1 DQKKTQANKSKKVP
15 TADSFNSKPKRL
27 SSLFSSSSSAHDL
40 RHLELEKEKEDI
52 TSPRGVL
59 EACMK
64 DGDSLQ
70 PPVPEITCSTSRP
83 HSHWTKF
90 FKLLKRKSSK
100 RLGSLPSLS
109 VPKIPKWKSK
119 SSRENQVLSSL
130 CNLRSS
136 LVTFSLSNLRN
147 ATNNFSNEN
156 IIGRGGFAE
165 VYKGCLQGGQLI
177 AVKKLTTGTA
187 EEKTAGFLSELGIIA
202 HVDHAN
208 TAKLVGCCIE
218 GEMHLVF
225 ELSPLGSLGSLLHG
239 PDKSKLDWSK
249 RYKIAQGIA
258 DGLLYLHES
267 CHRRIIH
274 RDIKSENILLT
285 ENFVP
290 QICDFGLAKWLPE
303 QLTHHNVSKF
313 EGTFGYFAPE
323 YFMHGIVDEK
333 TDVYS
338 FGVLLLEIITGRPA
352 VNHLQQSVVTW
363 AKPLLDIKYIKDLVD
378 PSLGNNYDKEQLGC
392 VVTLLR
398 GDEYVL
404 ESTKASRRKPLQ
416 RTFSEELLDAQE
428 YNSTK
433 YLGDLMRHKQNQSKD
448 NGRNKSNGFV
458 PSSFKFISSCIK
470 TASSGVRSAGAS
482 VAASISG
489 DGHDGKDQVAFCVSA
504 TLPELSVLWACFDRL
519 ELNPSSFKHVLLLG
533 YSNGFQVLDV
543 EDASNVRELVSKRD
557 DPVSFLQM
565 QPVPAKSEGCEGF
578 KASHPLLL
586 VVACDKSKIPGK
598 MLNVRDGH
606 NEAQVENI
614 VSSATAVRFYSLRSH
629 TYVHALRFRSTVYMV
644 RCSPRIVAVGLAT
657 QIYCFDA
664 LTLENKFS
672 VLTYP
677 VPQLGGQGMIGVNI
691 GYGPMAVGPRWL
703 AYASNSPLLSNAG
716 RLSPQSL
723 TPPSVSPSTSPSS
736 GSLVARYAMES
747 SKHLAAGLINLS
759 DIGYK
764 TLSKYYQDLIP
775 DGSSSPV
782 SSNSS
787 WKVSRFTSNSTE
799 TDTAGMVVVR
809 DFVSR
814 AVVAQFR
821 AHTSPISALCFD
833 PSGTLLVTASIHGNN
848 INIFRIMP
856 SCSRNGSG
864 SQSNDWSCSHVHLFK
879 LHRGMTSAVIQD
891 ICFSHYSQWVAIISS
906 KGTCHIFV
914 LAPFGGETVL
924 KMHNQDTDG
933 PALLPIFPL
942 PWWFTPRFTVNQQQ
956 LCLAPPPPV
965 VLSVV
970 SRIKNSNAGW
980 LNTVSNA
987 ASSAAGK
994 VSIPSGAVSAVFHS
1008 SIPHDSHNTHSKI
1021 HAMEHLLV
1029 YTPSG
1034 HLIQYKLLPSLVVES
1049 SETTSRTAPVPS
1061 AQIQEEDL
1069 RVKVEPVQWWD
1080 ACRRYDWPEKEVCIL
1095 GNTVGGLEAAEMILD
1110 YEDNSTG
1117 NSNSL
1122 KLNKQCHFS
1131 NTEVHISSGRIPIWQ
1146 ESKVSFF
1153 VMSPLEAGELNL
1165 CELSTSGEIEI
1176 ENFPVNEIE
1185 IKQKD
1190 LLPIFDHFHRIQ
1202 STWGDRGIFMGR
1214 CSSSSSDSHGTEEKL
1229 PEDAAISHSKFM
1241 VPGLAEKAYVGA
1253 SNIADIITAKAKS
1266 SKHEKGSDSFN
1277 STFSGCDLNMNVTC
1291 EESIRVSPDFEQ
1303 FFQEG
1308 YCKASVDCHESTE
1321 VITDVDCSSPCGR
1334 EKSDEDGDNDDMLG
1348 DVFDFSEE
1356 GMNFKITLFPVTFLP
1371 P

>member
-1 DQKKTQANKSKKVP
+1 MKNLSKDK
-15 TADSFNSKPKRL
+15 
-27 SSLFSSSSSAHDL
+27 
-40 RHLELEKEKEDI
+40 
-52 TSPRGVL
+52 G
-59 EACMK
+59 
-64 DGDSLQ
+64 
-70 PPVPEITCSTSRP
+70 CSR
-83 HSHWTKF
+83 
-90 FKLLKRKSSK
+90 
-100 RLGSLPSLS
+100 
-109 VPKIPKWKSK
+109 SK
-119 SSRENQVLSSL
+119 S
-130 CNLRSS
+130 
-136 LVTFSLSNLRN
+136 
-147 ATNNFSNEN
+147 
-156 IIGRGGFAE
+156 
-165 VYKGCLQGGQLI
+165 
-177 AVKKLTTGTA
+177 
-187 EEKTAGFLSELGIIA
+187 
-202 HVDHAN
+202 
-208 TAKLVGCCIE
+208 
-218 GEMHLVF
+218 
-225 ELSPLGSLGSLLHG
+225 
-239 PDKSKLDWSK
+239 
-249 RYKIAQGIA
+249 
-258 DGLLYLHES
+258 
-267 CHRRIIH
+267 
-274 RDIKSENILLT
+274 
-285 ENFVP
+285 
-290 QICDFGLAKWLPE
+290 
-303 QLTHHNVSKF
+303 
-313 EGTFGYFAPE
+313 
-323 YFMHGIVDEK
+323 
-333 TDVYS
+333 
-338 FGVLLLEIITGRPA
+338 
-352 VNHLQQSVVTW
+352 
-363 AKPLLDIKYIKDLVD
+363 
-378 PSLGNNYDKEQLGC
+378 
-392 VVTLLR
+392 
-398 GDEYVL
+398 
-404 ESTKASRRKPLQ
+404 
-416 RTFSEELLDAQE
+416 
-428 YNSTK
+428 
-433 YLGDLMRHKQNQSKD
+433 
-448 NGRNKSNGFV
+448 SNGFV

-489 DGHDGKDQVAFCVSA
+489 DGHDRRDQVAFCVNA
-504 TLPELSVLWACFDRL
+504 TLQLLPSEIVICVNAVKNRQVKRALELS
-519 ELNPSSFKHVLLLG
+519 PSSFKHVLLLS

-565 QPVPAKSEGCEGF
+565 QPIPAISEGCEGF
-578 KASHPLLL
+578 RASHPLLL

-606 NEAQVENI
+606 NEAQAENI

-703 AYASNSPLLSNAG
+703 AYASNSPLLSNTG

-723 TPPSVSPSTSPSS
+723 TPPAVSPSTSPSS
-736 GSLVARYAMES
+736 GNLVARYAMES

-759 DIGYK
+759 DMGYK
-764 TLSKYYQDLIP
+764 TLSKYYQDLTP

-787 WKVSRFTSNSTE
+787 WKVTRFALNSTE
-799 TDTAGMVVVR
+799 TDPAGMVVVK

-864 SQSNDWSCSHVHLFK
+864 SQSSDWNYSHVHLYK

-924 KMHNQDTDG
+924 KMHDQDTDG

-942 PWWFTPRFTVNQQQ
+942 PWWFTPHFPVNQQQ
-956 LCLAPPPPV
+956 LCLTPPPPV

-970 SRIKNSNAGW
+970 SRIKNSSAGW

-1008 SIPHDSHNTHSKI
+1008 SIPHDSHNSYLKN

-1034 HLIQYKLLPSLVVES
+1034 HLIQYKLLPPLAAES
-1049 SETTSRTAPVPS
+1049 SETVSRTALVPS

-1080 ACRRYDWPEKEVCIL
+1080 VCRRYDWPEKEVCIL

-1110 YEDNSTG
+1110 SSDYEDN
-1117 NSNSL
+1117 NSVRNNNSI

-1146 ESKVSFF
+1146 ESEVSFF
-1153 VMSPLEAGELNL
+1153 VISPLEAGELNL
-1165 CELSTSGEIEI
+1165 CELNTSGEIEI
-1176 ENFPVNEIE
+1176 ENIPVNEIE

-1202 STWGDRGIFMGR
+1202 STWGDRGIVMGR
-1214 CSSSSSDSHGTEEKL
+1214 YSSSSSDSHGTEEKL
-1229 PEDAAISHSKFM
+1229 SEDAAIFHSKLM
-1241 VPGLAEKAYVGA
+1241 VPGLAEKTFVGA
-1253 SNIADIITAKAKS
+1253 SNFADGANAKVKS
-1266 SKHEKGSDSFN
+1266 SKHEKAGDSFN
-1277 STFSGCDLNMNVTC
+1277 SSLSGCDLNMNVTC
-1291 EESIRVSPDFEQ
+1291 EESIRDSPDFEQ
-1303 FFQEG
+1303 YFQEG

-1334 EKSDEDGDNDDMLG
+1334 GKSDEDGDNDDMLG

-1356 GMNFKITLFPVTFLP
+1356 GLFIFLVTLLLNSRDSFDHLKIVS
-1371 P
+1371 